1 VESGAKPVPEASAII
16 PVAILDQNPNF
27 LGSFAGACKLRP
39 DRNMGK
45 RTIFD
50 ADTRGAHAGHDIK
63 RQRIEGSHERDSPR
77 PNGLAE
83 EVTTAR
89 DLQKVLLFD
98 QRAHADFRNG
108 TATLNVSKL

>member
-1 VESGAKPVPEASAII
+1 MESGAKPVPETSVII
-16 PVAILDQNPNF
+16 PVAILDQKPNF
-27 LGSFAGACKLRP
+27 FESFACACELRR

-50 ADTRGAHAGHDIK
+50 AEARGAHAGHDIK
-63 RQRIEGSHERDSPR
+63 RQRIEGSHERNSPR

-108 TATLNVSKL
+108 TVALNVSKL